1 MMISDMTSEF
11 PRLMGTLFQKH
22 WKGFGQRSWRYSMVV
37 NDRKTEIVFEELA
50 KCNDLTSGPHGE
62 SSSESMV
69 AYLRC

>member
-1 MMISDMTSEF
+1 
-11 PRLMGTLFQKH
+11 
-22 WKGFGQRSWRYSMVV
+22 MVV